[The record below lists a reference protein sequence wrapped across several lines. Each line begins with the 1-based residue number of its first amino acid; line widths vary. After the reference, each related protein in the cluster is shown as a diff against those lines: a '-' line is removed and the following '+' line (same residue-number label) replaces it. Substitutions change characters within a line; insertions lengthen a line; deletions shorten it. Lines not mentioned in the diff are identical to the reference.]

1 MLTIRHINGSDFF
14 HMLRIT
20 GNSDS
25 GIWAYARVSTEEQA
39 QDTGALTKQIKRLV
53 NAGAERIYYDVES
66 RSSPSRKEYLQLI
79 KDVNASKIGT
89 IKDFIFIRIDRI
101 SANSISFYELM
112 GTLQRHKIQIKALD
126 EPFDID
132 SIGGQLTIDVRLAAA
147 KYEVNMTS
155 LRVSK
160 HNEIKLKQKKAHT
173 KAPFGWKV
181 ENDIYVKD
189 TSPCVC
195 LIEGKRELTVNDV
208 AVLVVQTFF
217 DVRTMAKTEQRL
229 HEMFGIEVKAQ
240 TKFLDK
246 SVREIVINDES
257 DLNKLGKKVTN
268 VSAGLRWTRSGLRQW
283 LVNPVLAGG
292 IPTQTTH
299 RDNSVT
305 GKKKFKHRLPSDQW
319 GIIWIDDA
327 EWAIITQSQHNDI
340 KNILKQNR
348 NNSWAS
354 DTRHSENDIN
364 IFSGL
369 LKCSMCGASYTR
381 CSAKSRKSGER
392 KYHYQC
398 SFYQSRKCTQKKMII
413 NNKLEQQVIE
423 ALVNMAE
430 NLAGMVD
437 AINPDD
443 ITESEEIV
451 TLRRQLESL
460 EAIPGNNQAINEA
473 KENIKQQL
481 ATLLTLNSNQSIQ
494 KTLIKSELVAM
505 FNDSDFWYGLSMK
518 DKKSVL
524 GRLLRQI
531 VIDGDRVVR
540 IDLL

>member
-1 MLTIRHINGSDFF
+1 MLTIRYVNGSEFC
-14 HMLRIT
+14 HMLKIT
-20 GNSDS
+20 ANSGN
-25 GIWAYARVSTEEQA
+25 GIWAYARVSTDEQA

-66 RSSPSRKEYLQLI
+66 RSSPSRKEYQQLI
-79 KDVNASKIGT
+79 KDVSTLSLGT
-89 IKDFIFIRIDRI
+89 IKEFIFIRIDRI

-112 GTLQRHKIQIKALD
+112 GALQRKKIQIKALD

-155 LRVSK
+155 LRVTK
-160 HNEIKLKQKKAHT
+160 HNETKLKQKKAHT

-195 LIEGKRELTVNDV
+195 FLDGKQELTVIDV
-208 AVLVVQTFF
+208 AELVIETFF

-229 HEMFGIEVKAQ
+229 HEMFGIEVKAK
-240 TKFLDK
+240 TKFIDNSIK
-246 SVREIVINDES
+246 EVVINDES
-257 DLNKLGKKVTN
+257 DLNNLGKRVVTS
-268 VSAGLRWTRSGLRQW
+268 SAGLRWTRSGLRQW

-305 GKKKFKHRLPSDQW
+305 GKKKFKHRLPIEQRGS
-319 GIIWIDDA
+319 IWIHDA
-327 EWAIITQSQHNDI
+327 EWAIISQSQHNEI

-354 DTRHSENDIN
+354 DTRYSENELN

-381 CSAKSRKSGER
+381 CAGKLRKSGEK

-398 SFYQSRKCTQKKMII
+398 SFYQSRKCSQKKMII
-413 NNKLEQQVIE
+413 NDKLEKQVIE
-423 ALVNMAE
+423 SLVSMAT
-430 NLAGMVD
+430 NLADKVD
-437 AINPDD
+437 AIKSDD
-443 ITESEEIV
+443 INESEEIV

-460 EAIPGNNQAINEA
+460 EAIPGNNQAINDA
-473 KENIKQQL
+473 KQTIREQL
-481 ATLLTLNSNQSIQ
+481 TTLLTFNSTQTKQ

-505 FNDSDFWYGLSMK
+505 FSDKFFWETLSPK

-524 GRLLRQI
+524 SRLLRQI
-531 VIDGDRVVR
+531 VIDGDRVVHLELR
-540 IDLL
+540 